1 MVIRIRPYYQSKP
14 FMRLLAITTTTDL
27 PEAHLLAE
35 LSRSYGIAVT
45 LLGTLK
51 QSHQSILSAAGV
63 TIVPLALS
71 GRISRRAIIAI
82 RNAARECEPD
92 IIHSFS
98 NRALSNGL
106 IATRGLRC
114 RHVAYRGAI
123 GNVSRWDPLS
133 WMTYLHPRL
142 DKVICVSHAVEDYLA
157 GVGVPRNKLRTIY
170 KGHRLSWY
178 EGHHS
183 DAPLASPT
191 DAITIGCTAN
201 MRPVKGVDI
210 LLKAAKLIPST
221 TPLHL
226 VLIGEI
232 RDKQL
237 PPLISS
243 VNEVHRVTVV
253 GYQENPI
260 PFIQPCHIFVMPS
273 RDREGLPKAVIEAM
287 SQGVA
292 PIVTRVGGMPEL
304 VVDGECGLVIKP
316 NSPEQLA
323 AAIISLATDRER
335 ATLLGARART
345 RLAEHFTLDATVAET
360 RAVYEELLTARPLRP
375 PGPHFLPPHGHSASL

>member
-1 MVIRIRPYYQSKP
+1 
-14 FMRLLAITTTTDL
+14 MRLLAITTTTDL

-35 LSRSYGIAVT
+35 LCRTGGITVT
-45 LLGTLK
+45 LLGNLK
-51 QSHQSILSAAGV
+51 PYHQSILSAAGV
-63 TIVPLALS
+63 TIAPIYLS
-71 GRISRRAIIAI
+71 SRISRCAITTI
-82 RNAARECEPD
+82 RNTAREYQPD

-98 NRALSNGL
+98 NRALSNSL

-142 DKVICVSHAVEDYLA
+142 DKIICVSRAVEDYLA
-157 GVGVPRNKLRTIY
+157 GVGVAREKLRTIY

-178 EGHHS
+178 EGYHS
-183 DAPLASPT
+183 DTPLASPT
-191 DAITIGCTAN
+191 DTITIGCTAN

-210 LLKAAKLIPST
+210 LLKAAKRIPAT

-226 VLIGEI
+226 ILIGEI

-237 PPLISS
+237 PPLIAS
-243 VNEVHRVTVV
+243 VSEEHRVTVV

-260 PFIQPCHIFVMPS
+260 PYVRSCDIFVMPS

-304 VVDGECGLVIKP
+304 VVDGACGLVVEP

-323 AAIISLATDRER
+323 TAIMSLASDRER
-335 ATLLGARART
+335 TALLGARART

-360 RAVYEELLTARPLRP
+360 IVVYDELLTAR
-375 PGPHFLPPHGHSASL
+375 S